1 MAVTTLE
8 LRKSIARDMRA
19 VPAEGDWYGEDG
31 LLVCGRCGTPKECR
45 VPVCGNGAL
54 GYMGAR
60 WEGGESREVIRPIMC
75 SCREREAAD
84 ADMAEAAFKAGARDA
99 ANRAACWDIGGCSS
113 MTFDADDG
121 SDPVASG
128 EARAYAE
135 GFPGTSDGGRGLV
148 FLGGVGCGKTFMAA
162 CIANRLLDSGAK
174 VRFTSISEL
183 ARRASASGYGGSSEA
198 VGSIRHADLVVLD
211 DFGTERQT
219 PSMQEFRYQ
228 VVNTLYSERV
238 PMVVTTNL
246 TRRELMASTGAES
259 DRVFSRIVERCRPVV
274 MAGADRRKMV

>member
-1 MAVTTLE
+1 MAVTTAE

-19 VPAEGDWYGEDG
+19 VPAEGDYYGADG

-54 GYMGAR
+54 EYMGAR
-60 WEGGESREVIRPIMC
+60 WEADSSRAVIRPIMC

-84 ADMAEAAFKAGARDA
+84 ADMAEAAFKADARDA
-99 ANRAACWDIGGCSS
+99 ANRAACWDIGRCSS

-162 CIANRLLDSGAK
+162 CVANLLLDSGAK

-198 VGSIRHADLVVLD
+198 VGSVKHADLVVLD

-228 VVNTLYSERV
+228 VVNTLYSEKV

-246 TRRELMASTGAES
+246 TRRELMASTGTES
-259 DRVFSRIVERCRPVV
+259 DRVFSRIVGRCRPVV

>member
-1 MAVTTLE
+1 MAVTTAE

-19 VPAEGDWYGEDG
+19 VPAEGDYYGADG

-60 WEGGESREVIRPIMC
+60 WEADSSRAVIRPIMC

-84 ADMAEAAFKAGARDA
+84 ADMAGAAFKADARDA

-162 CIANRLLDSGAK
+162 CVANLLLDSGAK

-198 VGSIRHADLVVLD
+198 VGSVKHADLVVLD

-228 VVNTLYSERV
+228 VVNTLYSEKV

-246 TRRELMASTGAES
+246 TRRELMASTGTES
-259 DRVFSRIVERCRPVV
+259 DRVFSRIVGRCRPVV